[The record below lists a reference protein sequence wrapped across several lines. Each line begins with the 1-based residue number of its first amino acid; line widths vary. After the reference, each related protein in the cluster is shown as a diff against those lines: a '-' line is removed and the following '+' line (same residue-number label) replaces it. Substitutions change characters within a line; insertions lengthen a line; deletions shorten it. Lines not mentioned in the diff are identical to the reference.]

1 MRFYCE
7 TCGKVY
13 DVSGHDYMCKCGGM
27 FRLKKDG
34 ADEFKPTVSIG
45 EGVTPLLDFR
55 ANEQDYLLKME
66 SQQPTGSCKD
76 RGAYYMINELS
87 KRGIKKIA
95 LDSSGNAGASVAAYA
110 TAAKMDCTVYV
121 PDDTS
126 KEKLDQMEA
135 YGAKFVKVPN
145 GRMRACAAAKMNLGD
160 AYYASHV
167 YNPLFMEGMKSLAY
181 EIYDQLGGDV
191 PEYVFT
197 PVGNGTIL
205 IGLYEGFK
213 EIGRLPHI
221 VGVQSRKCAPVY
233 EHFYGLPA
241 AQKKTTVAS
250 AIRIEEPR
258 RMDWVIEG
266 LKASEGDVVMV
277 DDTDILKAAKYL
289 GGRGIYVETTAAAG
303 MAGALE
309 FFKGGKPDNY
319 RVVVAITAHGLKR

>member
-7 TCGKVY
+7 KCGKLY
-13 DVSGHDYMCKCGGM
+13 DVAGHDYMCECGGM
-27 FRLKKDG
+27 FRLKTDE
-34 ADEFKPTVSIG
+34 ADEFKKSVSIG
-45 EGVTPLLDFR
+45 EGITPLLDFR
-55 ANEQDYLLKME
+55 TNNQDYLLKME
-66 SQQPTGSCKD
+66 SLQPTGSFKD
-76 RGAYYMINELS
+76 RGAYYMINELYN
-87 KRGIKKIA
+87 RGIKKIA
-95 LDSSGNAGASVAAYA
+95 LDSSGNAGAAVAAYA

-167 YNPLFMEGMKSLAY
+167 YNPLFMEGMKSMAH
-181 EIYDQLGGDV
+181 EIYAQLGNDV
-191 PEYVFT
+191 PEYVFM
-197 PVGNGTIL
+197 PVGNGTML

-213 EIGRLPHI
+213 EIGRLPHL
-221 VGVQSRKCAPVY
+221 VAVQSRKCAPVY
-233 EHFYGLPA
+233 EEYYGLPA

-258 RMDWVIEG
+258 RIEWIKEA
-266 LKASEGDVVMV
+266 LKESEGDVVMV
-277 DDTDILKAAKYL
+277 DDTDILKAKKHL

-309 FFKGGKPDNY
+309 YFKGGKPDNY
-319 RVVVAITAHGLKR
+319 RIIVAITGHGLKR